1 MKDTFTASEI
11 METYYEKVTMVSVD
25 RRIRETVQKVANEVA
40 DQIIANYSLKNLV
53 IKEIEERTDATS
65 PKIFV
70 AVELERI
77 NDEIPSS
84 TK

>member
-1 MKDTFTASEI
+1 MKDIFTASDVLS
-11 METYYEKVTMVSVD
+11 TYYEKVSMISVD

-40 DQIIANYSLKNLV
+40 DQIIANYKLKNLI
-53 IKEIEERTDATS
+53 IKEVREHSDAAS